1 MLQFLKQILKIETT
15 VDRELCQVLK
25 RFTITLLCAASL
37 TGCASF
43 ISGGTGTAPVGTN
56 SGERS
61 LGQIFIDSSIKRTAN
76 INLYKLDPRFKQ
88 SRINTES
95 FHSNVLL
102 TGQVPDQHLK
112 QLAEDNVRS
121 MSDVKAVHNY
131 ITVGDKV
138 GYNTIMQDASVTANT
153 RGLLMKAPVVSD
165 SKVLVHTE
173 NGILYIMGRLSSA
186 EITDL
191 DNVLQKVGNVS
202 KIVTLIDNIDQAS
215 GTVESSAVATP
226 MMGSTVTTQPL
237 VETPVAIDP
246 DQPEPVITSPT
257 TP

>member
-1 MLQFLKQILKIETT
+1 MERKLSAPQLPATYLDALKAL
-15 VDRELCQVLK
+15 V
-25 RFTITLLCAASL
+25 
-37 TGCASF
+37 
-43 ISGGTGTAPVGTN
+43 IS
-56 SGERS
+56 EE
-61 LGQIFIDSSIKRTAN
+61 Q
-76 INLYKLDPRFKQ
+76 
-88 SRINTES
+88 
-95 FHSNVLL
+95 
-102 TGQVPDQHLK
+102 K
-112 QLAEDNVRS
+112 QLAEAKINELEP
-121 MSDVKAVHNY
+121 KAEVY
-131 ITVGDKV
+131 D
-138 GYNTIMQDASVTANT
+138 TIANT

-257 TP
+257 TL